1 MSINKLLDVDMT
13 YDTADMRNLQHR
25 LGSLGGKANTVMS
38 RAANRAAARA
48 NTVMKQQASKGYFV
62 TQKRIASVTH
72 IRRATTASP
81 TASVTAKDTHDNLYQ
96 FKVTPARIARPKGGN
111 RKPPKV
117 YYAQV
122 RKSGGRKALS
132 TAPRPF
138 VAQMKNDHIG
148 LFQRKSTS
156 KKKRGIKAI
165 FGPSI
170 PQLLKKKEIIDK
182 VEEEAGEVLL
192 KRIDHELD
200 RILKGGMR

>member
-1 MSINKLLDVDMT
+1 
-13 YDTADMRNLQHR
+13 
-25 LGSLGGKANTVMS
+25 
-38 RAANRAAARA
+38 
-48 NTVMKQQASKGYFV
+48 
-62 TQKRIASVTH
+62 
-72 IRRATTASP
+72 
-81 TASVTAKDTHDNLYQ
+81 
-96 FKVTPARIARPKGGN
+96 
-111 RKPPKV
+111 
-117 YYAQV
+117 
-122 RKSGGRKALS
+122 
-132 TAPRPF
+132 
-138 VAQMKNDHIG
+138 MKNGHIG